1 MGKERALGHIVDEG
15 RWSSPGHSCSAD
27 LLPIA
32 HGQSWPNLW
41 KKARGPRAHPHS
53 LPPRCLPFLVAAGQL
68 RDAGGSLQGKCFV
81 SASSTGG
88 CRNTRALLFHFPL
101 FYLFIFLPY
110 PWSYDRGQE
119 KCGRMHCFLFPPPS
133 AVKYPLMV
141 GSGGSPGWASTL
153 CLRVY
158 FS

>member
-1 MGKERALGHIVDEG
+1 MVIPRAQ
-15 RWSSPGHSCSAD
+15 
-27 LLPIA
+27 LLCRPPP
-32 HGQSWPNLW
+32 HCSWPELA
-41 KKARGPRAHPHS
+41 KPLEESKRSKGPSSQPSSS
-53 LPPRCLPFLVAAGQL
+53 LPSLPHHCRAAQ
-68 RDAGGSLQGKCFV
+68 
-81 SASSTGG
+81 G
-88 CRNTRALLFHFPL
+88 CRRLFAGEVLCVSLFNGRLQKYQGAFIPL
-101 FYLFIFLPY
+101 PSFYLFIFLPY

>member
-53 LPPRCLPFLVAAGQL
+53 LPPRCLPFLIAAGQL

-101 FYLFIFLPY
+101 FIYLFFSLTP
-110 PWSYDRGQE
+110 GATTE
-119 KCGRMHCFLFPPPS
+119 GKKN
-133 AVKYPLMV
+133 A
-141 GSGGSPGWASTL
+141 GGCIVFFSPHPAL
-153 CLRVY
+153 
-158 FS
+158 